1 MSTRRNNMKFVVVG
15 GVAGGM
21 SAATRLRRLNENAEI
36 IIIDK
41 GPYVSFANCGLP
53 YHVSGLIP
61 TLGDLLV
68 QTPESLYARFRL
80 DVRVNSEVVKI
91 EPEKKLIQ
99 VVGPDGEYAEN
110 YDKLIL
116 SPGAEAI
123 TPNIDG
129 LDSAKN
135 VFTLRDIPDLV
146 SIMDCLNT
154 NEVKRAVVIGAGF
167 IGLEMV
173 ENLVFKGINVTLI
186 EQAPQVLTPLDIEM
200 AKHIE
205 LELKANG
212 VHVIT
217 SQAVQAFENEGRS
230 IIISDGSQIE
240 TDMTILSIGV
250 RPASRLAADAG
261 IKLGLRGGIEVDE
274 NYQTS
279 IEDIYAVGDAIVV
292 KQSITGEDA
301 LIALASPANR
311 QGRQVADVLSGIPR
325 KNKGS
330 IGTSIVKVFDLTAA
344 STGLNERQVKDLG
357 LDYMVTHTSGN
368 HHAGYYPGATPIYLK
383 LVFEKGTG
391 KIFGA
396 QAVGKNGVDKRI
408 DILATAIKADLNVWD
423 LPELEFTYAP
433 PFGSAKDPVNMA
445 GYQAINILEGISET
459 IQWYELEDY
468 VNNGWKILDLRIPE
482 EIQAYGGFKDAINI
496 PIDALRD
503 RLNELDTNQK
513 YILACATGLRSYIG
527 ERVLKQH
534 NFIVKNLDG
543 SFDNYNAILP
553 EHTI

>member
-1 MSTRRNNMKFVVVG
+1 MKFVVVG